1 MQTKLPSS
9 LKTLQT
15 PPAHQ
20 TDPGVTKLFA
30 DATYLVEQNK
40 LLAKQHLLR
49 IQLLLAKRPLG

>member
-1 MQTKLPSS
+1 MQTKLPSQ
-9 LKTLQT
+9 LKTQ
-15 PPAHQ
+15 PPQQ

-30 DATYLVEQNK
+30 GATYLAEQNK